1 MKKWKINPLD
11 EEAYKAETNNLS
23 NLVFEKFAEK
33 EEEVNKEK
41 EHLAFLKGVSSAS
54 ELNSSYLK
62 NAIEKISEK
71 IDSIQSSLDN
81 ASKNINLHGL
91 EVARKFWVQFFPK
104 LDEIFT
110 KYRIQDLINE
120 SADSFQQ
127 KLVLKINPYKEKV
140 IKGWLQDSN
149 LDSKIIVKIDNNLPE
164 NDLSLDWENGGID
177 YVSNRLFDLILKE
190 LEEESNK
197 EKGE

>member
-1 MKKWKINPLD
+1 M
-11 EEAYKAETNNLS
+11 
-23 NLVFEKFAEK
+23 
-33 EEEVNKEK
+33 
-41 EHLAFLKGVSSAS
+41 
-54 ELNSSYLK
+54 
-62 NAIEKISEK
+62 
-71 IDSIQSSLDN
+71 
-81 ASKNINLHGL
+81 
-91 EVARKFWVQFFPK
+91 
-104 LDEIFT
+104 
-110 KYRIQDLINE
+110 
-120 SADSFQQ
+120 
-127 KLVLKINPYKEKV
+127 LKINPYKEKV